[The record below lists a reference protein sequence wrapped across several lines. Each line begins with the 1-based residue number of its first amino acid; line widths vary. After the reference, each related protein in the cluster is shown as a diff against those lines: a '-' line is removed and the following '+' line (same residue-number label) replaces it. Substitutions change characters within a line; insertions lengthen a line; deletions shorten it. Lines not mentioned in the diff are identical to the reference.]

1 MRIGIDG
8 LENRVPM
15 GGLTDEESAAMLAE
29 EQAREETKADDLA
42 QRVLRIIKDDIETG
56 RRANENEQDQ
66 RVRNYNI
73 YRAKGDGLKDRPG
86 RSRIKSS
93 DTMDAIEWMMPSF
106 MKTFAGSN
114 SCVSVSPVGTEDVA
128 KAEKLQKLLNWQF
141 MGRRVKGFRVLYEWI
156 KSALIYGTSVVKVT
170 WRDIYVTKG
179 FDVPVASEAEIA
191 AMLDSDDYIDVQGL
205 PEDIPPGA
213 VITEEMMA
221 FAQSHPDMLAKIGY
235 INAIPQQVQPVA
247 LEAMRVYRDVRGT
260 RRIKSYSGPMV
271 EVISPEDF
279 WMDPKA
285 DAIEEALFV
294 IHRVWRTYGE
304 LRDMEREGIYKNVEK
319 VKDWGDKSRSE
330 FENAESAERYAA
342 AGQVDPATNASPN
355 EDLQPA
361 RRKLEVFEWWG
372 LLDLKGDGYQEPYLV
387 VVCGDVILRMEK
399 NPYGHG
405 QAPFEVL
412 RPMLDPYKFSG
423 VGMPELVGEF
433 QALKTAI
440 LRQTLDN
447 VSFQNNGMWLVNR
460 NAGVDTSALLNS
472 RPGTIVKA
480 NITQGAVVPI
490 TPSSLQSMPLNM
502 LELIDSMLQKRT
514 GVTSYNQGLDA
525 NSLNKTATGITR
537 IMDASA
543 QRIELIARVMAETGI
558 KPLYQKLLMLNQQFI
573 DQTIVIR
580 VFNRPVEISPDDLI
594 GDFDVTVDVGGATGR
609 DETRSQQMMLLLQ
622 YAANLMSLQV
632 MRPMNIYEICKR
644 LMELWGWKDYDRYL
658 SNPQEVEK
666 LRQAMMIIEQLGMM
680 VQQGQAPAPQVI
692 VQAFQQIYS
701 LINQVL
707 GIQAQKNMPLQG
719 SPSNDAMQ
727 GAGGG
732 ANSGE
737 YTATTLPG
745 RSGAGTAL
753 AVS

>member
-1 MRIGIDG
+1 
-8 LENRVPM
+8 
-15 GGLTDEESAAMLAE
+15 MLAE

-319 VKDWGDKSRSE
+319 VKDWVDKSRSE

>member
-114 SCVSVSPVGTEDVA
+114 SCVSVSPVGTEDVT

-213 VITEEMMA
+213 VITDEMMA
-221 FAQSHPDMLAKIGY
+221 FAQSRPDMLAKIGY

-319 VKDWGDKSRSE
+319 VKDWVDKSRSE

-460 NAGVDTSALLNS
+460 NAGVDTSALLNP

>member
-1 MRIGIDG
+1 
-8 LENRVPM
+8 
-15 GGLTDEESAAMLAE
+15 MLAE

-460 NAGVDTSALLNS
+460 NAGVDTSALLNP

>member
-114 SCVSVSPVGTEDVA
+114 SCVSVSPVGTEDVT

-213 VITEEMMA
+213 VITDEMMA
-221 FAQSHPDMLAKIGY
+221 FAQSRPDMLAKIGY

-247 LEAMRVYRDVRGT
+247 LEPMRVYRDVRGT

-319 VKDWGDKSRSE
+319 VKDWVDKSRSE

-460 NAGVDTSALLNS
+460 NAGVDTSALLNP

-753 AVS
+753 ALS

>member
-114 SCVSVSPVGTEDVA
+114 SCVSVSPVGTEDVT

-213 VITEEMMA
+213 VITDEMMA
-221 FAQSHPDMLAKIGY
+221 FAQSHPDMLVKIGY

-319 VKDWGDKSRSE
+319 VKDWVDKSRSE

-460 NAGVDTSALLNS
+460 NAGVDTSALLNP

-753 AVS
+753 ALS

>member
-1 MRIGIDG
+1 
-8 LENRVPM
+8 M

-114 SCVSVSPVGTEDVA
+114 SCVSVSPVGTEDVT

-213 VITEEMMA
+213 VITDEMMA
-221 FAQSHPDMLAKIGY
+221 FAQSRPDMLAKIGY

-247 LEAMRVYRDVRGT
+247 LEPMRVYRDVRGT

-319 VKDWGDKSRSE
+319 VKDWVDKSRSE

-460 NAGVDTSALLNS
+460 NAGVDTSALLNP

-753 AVS
+753 ALS

>member
-73 YRAKGDGLKDRPG
+73 YRAKGDDLKDRPG

-114 SCVSVSPVGTEDVA
+114 SCVSVSPVGTEDVT

-213 VITEEMMA
+213 VITDEMMA
-221 FAQSHPDMLAKIGY
+221 FAQSRPDMLAKIGY

-247 LEAMRVYRDVRGT
+247 LEPMRVYRDVRGT

-319 VKDWGDKSRSE
+319 VKDWVDKSRSE

-460 NAGVDTSALLNS
+460 NAGVDTSALLNP

-753 AVS
+753 ALS

>member
-15 GGLTDEESAAMLAE
+15 GGLTDEESAAMLSE
-29 EQAREETKADDLA
+29 EQEREETKADDLA

-114 SCVSVSPVGTEDVA
+114 SCVSVSPVGTEDVT

-213 VITEEMMA
+213 VITDEMMA
-221 FAQSHPDMLAKIGY
+221 FAQSRPDMLAKIGY

-247 LEAMRVYRDVRGT
+247 LEPMRVYRDVRGT

-319 VKDWGDKSRSE
+319 VKDWVDKSRSE

-460 NAGVDTSALLNS
+460 NAGVDTSALLNP

-753 AVS
+753 ALS

>member
-15 GGLTDEESAAMLAE
+15 GGLTDEESAAMIAE

-114 SCVSVSPVGTEDVA
+114 SCVSVSPVGTEDVT

-213 VITEEMMA
+213 VITDEMMA
-221 FAQSHPDMLAKIGY
+221 FAQSRPDMLAKIGY

-247 LEAMRVYRDVRGT
+247 LEPMRVYRDVRGT

-319 VKDWGDKSRSE
+319 VKDWVDKSRSE

-460 NAGVDTSALLNS
+460 NAGVDTSALLNP

>member
-29 EQAREETKADDLA
+29 EQAREETKAGDLA

-114 SCVSVSPVGTEDVA
+114 SCVSVSPVGTEDVT

-213 VITEEMMA
+213 VITDEMMA
-221 FAQSHPDMLAKIGY
+221 FAQSRPDMLAKIGY

-247 LEAMRVYRDVRGT
+247 LEPMRVYRDVRGT

-319 VKDWGDKSRSE
+319 VKDWVDKSRSE

-460 NAGVDTSALLNS
+460 NAGVDTSALLNP

-753 AVS
+753 ALS

>member
-114 SCVSVSPVGTEDVA
+114 SCVSVSPVGTEDVT

-319 VKDWGDKSRSE
+319 VKDWVDKSRSE

-460 NAGVDTSALLNS
+460 NAGVDTSALLNP

>member
-114 SCVSVSPVGTEDVA
+114 SCVSVSPVGTEDVT

-213 VITEEMMA
+213 VITDEMMA
-221 FAQSHPDMLAKIGY
+221 FAQSHPDMLVKIGY

-319 VKDWGDKSRSE
+319 VKDWVDKSRSE

-460 NAGVDTSALLNS
+460 NAGVDTSALLNP

>member
-319 VKDWGDKSRSE
+319 VKDWVDKSRSE

-460 NAGVDTSALLNS
+460 NAGVDTSALLNPH
-472 RPGTIVKA
+472 PGTIVKA

-666 LRQAMMIIEQLGMM
+666 LRQAMMIIEQLGMT

-753 AVS
+753 ALS

>member
-29 EQAREETKADDLA
+29 EQVREETKADDLA

-114 SCVSVSPVGTEDVA
+114 SCVSVSPVGTEDVT

-213 VITEEMMA
+213 VITDEMMA
-221 FAQSHPDMLAKIGY
+221 FAQSRPDMLAKIGY

-319 VKDWGDKSRSE
+319 VKDWVDKSRSE

-460 NAGVDTSALLNS
+460 NAGVDTSALLNP

>member
-213 VITEEMMA
+213 VITDEMMA
-221 FAQSHPDMLAKIGY
+221 FAQSRPDMLAKIGY

-247 LEAMRVYRDVRGT
+247 LEPMRVYRDVRGT

-319 VKDWGDKSRSE
+319 VKDWVDKSRSE

-460 NAGVDTSALLNS
+460 NAGVDTSALLNP

-753 AVS
+753 ALS

>member
-73 YRAKGDGLKDRPG
+73 YRAKGDGLRDRPG

-179 FDVPVASEAEIA
+179 FDMPVASEAEIA

-319 VKDWGDKSRSE
+319 VKDWVDKSRSE

-460 NAGVDTSALLNS
+460 NAGVDTSALLNP

>member
-213 VITEEMMA
+213 VITDEMMT
-221 FAQSHPDMLAKIGY
+221 FAQSRPDMLAKIGY

-247 LEAMRVYRDVRGT
+247 LEPMRVYRDVRGT

-319 VKDWGDKSRSE
+319 VKDWVDKSRSE

-460 NAGVDTSALLNS
+460 NAGVDTSALLNP

>member
-213 VITEEMMA
+213 VITDEMMA
-221 FAQSHPDMLAKIGY
+221 FAQSRPDMLAKIGY

-247 LEAMRVYRDVRGT
+247 LEPMRVYRDVRGT

-319 VKDWGDKSRSE
+319 VKDWVDKSRSE

-460 NAGVDTSALLNS
+460 NAGVDTSALLNP

>member
-213 VITEEMMA
+213 VITDEMMA
-221 FAQSHPDMLAKIGY
+221 FAQSRPDMLAKIGY

>member
-73 YRAKGDGLKDRPG
+73 YRAKGDGLRDRPG

-179 FDVPVASEAEIA
+179 FDMPVASEAEIA

-213 VITEEMMA
+213 AITEEMMA
-221 FAQSHPDMLAKIGY
+221 FAQSRPDMLAKIGY
-235 INAIPQQVQPVA
+235 INAMPQQVQPVA
-247 LEAMRVYRDVRGT
+247 LEPMRVYRDVRGT

-319 VKDWGDKSRSE
+319 VKDWVDKSRSE

-460 NAGVDTSALLNS
+460 NAGVDTSALLNP

>member
-319 VKDWGDKSRSE
+319 VKDWVDKSRSE

-460 NAGVDTSALLNS
+460 NAGVDTSALLNP

-753 AVS
+753 ALS

>member
-42 QRVLRIIKDDIETG
+42 QRVLRIIRDDIETG

-114 SCVSVSPVGTEDVA
+114 SCVSVSPVGTEDVT

-179 FDVPVASEAEIA
+179 FDVPVASEVEIA

-213 VITEEMMA
+213 VITDEMMA
-221 FAQSHPDMLAKIGY
+221 FAQSRPDMLAKIGY

-247 LEAMRVYRDVRGT
+247 LEPMRVYRDVRGT

-319 VKDWGDKSRSE
+319 VKDWVDKSRSE

-460 NAGVDTSALLNS
+460 NAGVDTSALLNP

>member
-29 EQAREETKADDLA
+29 EQVREETKADDLA

-114 SCVSVSPVGTEDVA
+114 SCVSVSPVGTEDVT

-213 VITEEMMA
+213 VITDEMMA
-221 FAQSHPDMLAKIGY
+221 FAQSRPDMLAKIGY

-247 LEAMRVYRDVRGT
+247 LEPMRVYRDVRGT

-319 VKDWGDKSRSE
+319 VKDWVDKSRSE

-460 NAGVDTSALLNS
+460 NAGVDTSALLNP

>member
-29 EQAREETKADDLA
+29 GQAREETKADDLA

-114 SCVSVSPVGTEDVA
+114 SCVSVSPVGTEDVT

-213 VITEEMMA
+213 VITDEMMA
-221 FAQSHPDMLAKIGY
+221 FAQSRPDMLAKIGY

-247 LEAMRVYRDVRGT
+247 LEPMRVYRDVRGT

-319 VKDWGDKSRSE
+319 VKDWVDKSRSE

-460 NAGVDTSALLNS
+460 NAGVDTSALLNP

>member
-1 MRIGIDG
+1 MRIGADG

-15 GGLTDEESAAMLAE
+15 GGLVEEESAAMLE
-29 EQAREETKADDLA
+29 SELAREEAKADDLA
-42 QRVLRIIKDDIETG
+42 QRILRIIKDDIETG
-56 RRANENEQDQ
+56 RRANDNERER

-73 YRAKGDGLKDRPG
+73 YRAKGDGRKDRPG

-93 DTMDAIEWMMPSF
+93 DTMDSIEWMMPGF

-114 SCVSVSPVGTEDVA
+114 SCVSVSPVGTEDVQ

-141 MGRRVKGFRVLYEWI
+141 MGRRVNGFRVLYEWI

-179 FDVPVASEAEIA
+179 FDMPVASEVDIA
-191 AMLDSDDYIDVQGL
+191 AMQSDEDFIDVSGRS
-205 PEDIPPGA
+205 EDIPAGT
-213 VITEEMMA
+213 VITDEMMA
-221 FAQSHPDMLAKIGY
+221 FAQTRPDMLAKIGMV
-235 INAIPQQVQPVA
+235 NSAPQIVQPVA
-247 LEAMRVYRDVRGT
+247 LEQMRVYRDVHGT

-279 WMDPKA
+279 WMDPMAKTV
-285 DAIEEALFV
+285 EEAQFV

-304 LRDMEREGIYKNVEK
+304 LRDMERDGIYKNVEK
-319 VKDWGDKSRSE
+319 VKEWANKSADE
-330 FENAESAERYAA
+330 LDNEESAERYAA
-342 AGQVDPATNASPN
+342 AGQIDPATNASPN
-355 EDLQPA
+355 QDIQPA

-372 LLDLKGDGYQEPYLV
+372 LIDLKGDGYQEPYLV
-387 VVCGDVILRMEK
+387 VVCGDSILRMEK

-412 RPMLDPYKFSG
+412 RPMLDPFKFSG

-433 QALKTAI
+433 QEVKTAL

-460 NAGVDTSALLNS
+460 NAGVEIKELLNA
-472 RPGTIVKA
+472 RPGAVIRA

-490 TPSSLQSMPLNM
+490 TPASLQSMPLNM
-502 LELIDSMLQKRT
+502 LELVDSMMQKRT

-609 DETRSQQMMLLLQ
+609 DETRSQQMMMLLQ
-622 YAANLMSLQV
+622 YAANLMQLGV
-632 MRPMNIYEICKR
+632 MRPMNVYEICKR

-658 SNPQEVEK
+658 SSPDENGK
-666 LRQAMMIIEQLGMM
+666 LRQAMAIIEQLGAM
-680 VQQGQAPAPQVI
+680 VQQGQALAPQVI
-692 VQAFQQIYS
+692 VQAFQQIYA
-701 LINQVL
+701 LINEVL
-707 GIQAQKNMPLQG
+707 GASAQQEMPLQG
-719 SPSNDAMQ
+719 SPSNEAVQ

-745 RSGAGTAL
+745 RSNNGATL
-753 AVS
+753 AMS

>member
-73 YRAKGDGLKDRPG
+73 YRAKGDGLRDRPG

-319 VKDWGDKSRSE
+319 VKDWVDKSRSE

-460 NAGVDTSALLNS
+460 NAGVDTSALLNP

-622 YAANLMSLQV
+622 YAGNLMSLQV

-680 VQQGQAPAPQVI
+680 VQRGQAPAPQVI
-692 VQAFQQIYS
+692 VQAFQQIYA